1 MGAAMSTTHR
11 RHPVRVAEDV
21 GVLRR
26 AMAAEAAKLPGLPAG
41 DAELVATELATNIL
55 RHTTGGYVLTR
66 PAGGGLELLAVDHGP
81 GMPDEPGPPR
91 AGGLGVGLAG
101 VRRRASLFDTY
112 STRSG
117 TVVLV
122 RIRAAEPGAGRW
134 RWGGVSV
141 PLGGSGAS
149 GDAWAVA
156 AAGPD
161 LAALV
166 VDGLGH
172 GPEAAAAASAALDA
186 FERQRAAGGWLT
198 DFPRNA
204 HEAMRGT
211 RGGVLGL
218 CWIEPG
224 EGRFSFAGIGN
235 ITCRILTGSD
245 HHHVLGQHG
254 TLGTALR
261 PPRLHPTVRTWPP
274 GSAAVLTSDGID
286 TRWDPASWPG
296 LLRHDPAVIAAVVHR
311 DHARGND
318 DAAVLVLKDT
328 VKDTGGTRGATAGDD
343 R

>member
-1 MGAAMSTTHR
+1 MSTTHR
-11 RHPVRVAEDV
+11 RYPVRVVEDV

-26 AMAAEAAKLPGLPAG
+26 AMAAEASTLPGLPDG

-55 RHTTGGYVLTR
+55 RHTAGGYVLTR
-66 PAGGGLELLAVDHGP
+66 PTGGGLELLAVDHGP

-91 AGGLGVGLAG
+91 AGGLEVGLAG
-101 VRRRASLFDTY
+101 VRRRASVFDTY

-122 RIRAAEPGAGRW
+122 RIRAAESGAGRW
-134 RWGGVSV
+134 RWGGVTV
-141 PLGGSGAS
+141 PLGGAGAS

-156 AAGPD
+156 AVESD
-161 LAALV
+161 VAALV

-172 GPEAAAAASAALDA
+172 GPEAAAAAGAAVEA
-186 FERQRAAGGWLT
+186 FERQRAADNWLT
-198 DFPRNA
+198 DFPRRA

-224 EGRFSFAGIGN
+224 ESRLSFVGVGN
-235 ITCRILTGSD
+235 ITCRVLTGSD
-245 HHHVLGQHG
+245 HHQVLGQHG
-254 TLGTALR
+254 TLGTSLR
-261 PPRLHPTVRTWPP
+261 PPRPHPAIRTWPA
-274 GSAAVLTSDGID
+274 GSTAVLTSDGID
-286 TRWDPASWPG
+286 TRWDPARWPG

-318 DAAVLVLKDT
+318 DAAVLV
-328 VKDTGGTRGATAGDD
+328 VKDTGEATAGGD